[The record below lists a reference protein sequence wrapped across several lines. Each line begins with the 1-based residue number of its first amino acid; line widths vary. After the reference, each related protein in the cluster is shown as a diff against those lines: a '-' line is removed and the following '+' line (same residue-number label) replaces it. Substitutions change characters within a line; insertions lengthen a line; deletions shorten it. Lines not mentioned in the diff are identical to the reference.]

1 MIKLLVVIGKV
12 QDNFKAIDCNAFG
25 IEVSFIS
32 VENLISATE
41 MACDLVLLDEDSR
54 NNNSELIQHLRV
66 VAPACKIL
74 LIIGHSC
81 SQAIAYLQMGVTGL
95 LDAMPEPNQLFEI
108 VRLIHQGEYY
118 LDKQIAQLLAMRQIK
133 KALEPFVVLSSRE
146 FDIFCLLAEGYS
158 LQAIAEQLGVSSKTV
173 SNGQTQ
179 IKLKLG
185 IESKQQIRHM
195 AKTHGLMIEKSL

>member
-1 MIKLLVVIGKV
+1 
-12 QDNFKAIDCNAFG
+12 
-25 IEVSFIS
+25 
-32 VENLISATE
+32 
-41 MACDLVLLDEDSR
+41 
-54 NNNSELIQHLRV
+54 
-66 VAPACKIL
+66 
-74 LIIGHSC
+74 
-81 SQAIAYLQMGVTGL
+81 MGVTGL